1 MKLKSTYFLAIF
13 LFVMS
18 CAPQATA
25 TPEATVTLP
34 PTKTPI
40 PTPTLNPQFAV
51 LQEKI
56 ASNGNRFTLNSADGL
71 IYDGSESV
79 PGLHVA
85 PDGTMTLTVN
95 GETVTIDLAD
105 VTFDDEKGIS
115 IDGYGLD
122 ENGGWVEA
130 MSEAMQ
136 AAEQHFADVGYS
148 TNGVDFVEGE
158 VTVTGRVNGAE
169 VFKMNIKS
177 GEFMF
182 DQNFAIEQASQME
195 LDPSE
200 IGPREDILK
209 ATGQYFIDQSS
220 WTPIFEEYVEPLKEQ
235 FEAEY
240 GIKLSKESGNGYSWI
255 MLDEEINAW
264 GTILKLDYYSSTSPR
279 YLYYRDEAGK
289 GYIVPLMQ
297 EK

>member
-105 VTFDDEKGIS
+105 VNFDDENGIN
-115 IDGYGLD
+115 IDGYELTED
-122 ENGGWVEA
+122 GWVEA
-130 MSEAMQ
+130 VSEAMQ
-136 AAEQHFADVGYS
+136 TAEQHFADLGYP
-148 TNGVDFVEGE
+148 TDGVEFVEGE
-158 VTVTGRVNGAE
+158 VTVTGRVDGVK
-169 VFKMNIKS
+169 VFEMNIKS
-177 GEFMF
+177 GEVMF
-182 DQNFAIEQASQME
+182 DQNYVEAQASQMK

-200 IGPREDILK
+200 LGPREDILK

-220 WTPIFEEYVEPLKEQ
+220 WTPIFEEYVEPMRGAYADKFGVELPWDDPTVS
-235 FEAEY
+235 FV
-240 GIKLSKESGNGYSWI
+240 
-255 MLDEEINAW
+255 MLDPEINAW
-264 GTILKLDYYSSTSPR
+264 GTILEMNYKDPKAPR

-289 GYIVPLMQ
+289 GYIVPLMP